1 MKIAHLILSKG
12 YTGTER
18 YVCDLANFQA
28 KKNEVYII
36 KLKTD
41 NTELFKKNTSKKIK
55 IFEISNFLKTIRLK
69 KKE

>member
-41 NTELFKKNTSKKIK
+41 NTELFKKNTSKKNK
-55 IFEISNFLKTIRLK
+55 NF
-69 KKE
+69 